1 VCREGY
7 TFFNAANCSLYF
19 NYTCWALHGQH
30 RSERCGDVKTK
41 QGEEKAVA
49 RDPRRGK
56 EDISTRE
63 EERDLIAT

>member
-1 VCREGY
+1 
-7 TFFNAANCSLYF
+7 
-19 NYTCWALHGQH
+19 LHGQH